1 MECVT
6 PVGARMTFPA
16 QTKVSQCSTR
26 QWDQRYQPEN
36 KRQEQARSVDTS
48 TDTLGSLLRAWRDR
62 LSPADAGIPAS
73 RTRRAAGLRR
83 EELAD
88 LAGLSVDYIVRLE
101 QGRATNPSVQVIG
114 ALARALHLN
123 DAERDHLYP
132 AAGLL
137 PPLKSQISAHIPPG
151 VQRLIARLGDN
162 PLAAFTADW
171 NLLSWNPLWSALQ
184 GDPIV
189 MPTAQRNL
197 ARLIFGNVD
206 TRRYLRPSMSANG
219 ADQFG
224 AAIVADLRTASSTYP
239 DDPGLRSLIRE
250 LRKTSPVF
258 EEYWT
263 RGVVGHH
270 TTDQK
275 TITHPD
281 VGTITLDCDVL
292 TVPGSDLK
300 LVVYSTPTGSPDAE
314 KLEFLRITRGVT
326 EAVSRTTG

>member
-1 MECVT
+1 MECVAMVDT
-6 PVGARMTFPA
+6 RMTFPE
-16 QTKVSQCSTR
+16 QQKVNQCLGR
-26 QWDQRYQPEN
+26 RWDQRYQRESN
-36 KRQEQARSVDTS
+36 RRGEDWNVDTS
-48 TDTLGSLLRAWRDR
+48 TDTLGGLLRAWRDR
-62 LSPADAGIPAS
+62 LSPADAGIIAS

-88 LAGLSVDYIVRLE
+88 LAGLSVDYIIRLE
-101 QGRATNPSVQVIG
+101 QGRSNNPSLQVIG

-123 DAERDHLYP
+123 DAERDHLYR

-137 PPLKSQISAHIPPG
+137 PPTKSHISTQIPPG

-184 GDPIV
+184 GDPIA

-197 ARLIFGNVD
+197 ARMVFGNVE
-206 TRRYLRPSMSANG
+206 TRRYLRPSMSENG
-219 ADQFG
+219 PDQFE

-250 LRKTSPVF
+250 LRRTSPVF
-258 EEYWT
+258 NEHWT
-263 RGVVGHH
+263 HAVIGHH

-314 KLEFLRITRGVT
+314 KLEFLRITRVV
-326 EAVSRTTG
+326 AVADPYTTA

>member
-1 MECVT
+1 M
-6 PVGARMTFPA
+6 
-16 QTKVSQCSTR
+16 
-26 QWDQRYQPEN
+26 
-36 KRQEQARSVDTS
+36 DTS

-62 LSPADAGIPAS
+62 LSPAAAGITAS

-123 DAERDHLYP
+123 DAERDHLHR

-197 ARLIFGNVD
+197 ARMIFGNVD
-206 TRRYLRPSMSANG
+206 TRQYLRPSMSANG

-263 RGVVGHH
+263 RAVVGHH

-275 TITHPD
+275 TIAHPD